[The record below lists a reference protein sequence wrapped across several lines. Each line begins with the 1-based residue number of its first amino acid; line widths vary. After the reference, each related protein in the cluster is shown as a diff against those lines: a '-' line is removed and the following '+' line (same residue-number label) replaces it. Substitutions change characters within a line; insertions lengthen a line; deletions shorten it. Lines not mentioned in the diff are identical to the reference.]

1 MNKTLLYIHGFASAG
16 SSGTAVQMRTHL
28 YPKGVMVESPDIPVD
43 PIEAMLFLRQK
54 VQDVQPSLIVA
65 TSMGALYAEQ
75 LRGVP
80 RILVNPSFQMARL
93 LMMRGMGRQQFRNKR
108 MDGSKDFKVDKAMIE
123 AFRQVEK
130 HSFEA
135 ITPQEKEL
143 VWASLVCRTRMS
155 IARAFSASI
164 MARAISSPFRV
175 NIISTGRCWAI
186 RSFLWWNSFFR
197 SSNQYPNG
205 NDTVIEQKR

>member
-28 YPKGVMVESPDIPVD
+28 YPKGVMVDSPDIPVD

-130 HSFEA
+130 H
-135 ITPQEKEL
+135 
-143 VWASLVCRTRMS
+143 
-155 IARAFSASI
+155 
-164 MARAISSPFRV
+164 
-175 NIISTGRCWAI
+175 
-186 RSFLWWNSFFR
+186 
-197 SSNQYPNG
+197 
-205 NDTVIEQKR
+205 

>member
-1 MNKTLLYIHGFASAG
+1 MNKTVLYIHGFASAG

-28 YPKGVMVESPDIPVD
+28 YPKGVSVDSPDIPVN
-43 PIEAMLFLRQK
+43 PLEAMQFLRQK
-54 VQDVQPSLIVA
+54 VDQLRPSLIVA

-75 LRGVP
+75 LTGIP

-108 MDGSKDFKVDKAMIE
+108 QDGTKEFRVDKAMID

-135 ITPQEKEL
+135 VSPQEKEL
-143 VWASLVCRTRMS
+143 VYGLFGLQDKNVNCQDVYCRHYGDSHFITFQGEHYLNGQVLGHTVLPLVEQLLAVQETAPGWA
-155 IARAFSASI
+155 
-164 MARAISSPFRV
+164 
-175 NIISTGRCWAI
+175 
-186 RSFLWWNSFFR
+186 
-197 SSNQYPNG
+197 QDKY
-205 NDTVIEQKR
+205 

>member
-108 MDGSKDFKVDKAMIE
+108 MDGSKDFKVDKQMVAE
-123 AFRQVEK
+123 FKEVEK
-130 HSFEA
+130 GLFKEA
-135 ITPQEKEL
+135 KKEQDL
-143 VWASLVCRTRMS
+143 VWGLFGTQDKNVNCQPEFKKHYGTSHFQLFEGEHYLNDAVLKRTVFPL
-155 IARAFSASI
+155 IKEI
-164 MARAISSPFRV
+164 
-175 NIISTGRCWAI
+175 
-186 RSFLWWNSFFR
+186 L
-197 SSNQYPNG
+197 
-205 NDTVIEQKR
+205 KL

>member
-28 YPKGVMVESPDIPVD
+28 YPKGVIVESPDIPVD

-143 VWASLVCRTRMS
+143 VWGLFGLQDKNVNCQGIFRQHYGEGHFVTFQGEHYLNGQVLGHTVLPLVEQLLSLQQPVPEWERHS
-155 IARAFSASI
+155 
-164 MARAISSPFRV
+164 
-175 NIISTGRCWAI
+175 
-186 RSFLWWNSFFR
+186 
-197 SSNQYPNG
+197 Y
-205 NDTVIEQKR
+205 